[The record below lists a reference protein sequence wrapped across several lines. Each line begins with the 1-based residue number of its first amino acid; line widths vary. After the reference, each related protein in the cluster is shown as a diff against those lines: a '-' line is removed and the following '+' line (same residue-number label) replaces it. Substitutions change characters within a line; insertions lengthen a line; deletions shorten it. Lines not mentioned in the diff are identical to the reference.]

1 MSNTGENLEKSMAKI
16 TITVDADAFEEAMV
30 KSYNKNKKNISIQGF
45 RKGKAPR
52 KMVEKLYGPEVFYED
67 AANFA
72 IPDAY
77 EEAAK
82 ESGLEIVSRPE
93 IDVVEIEKGKDF
105 VFTATV
111 AVKPEVTLGDYKGIE
126 VEKKTVKV
134 MAADVNAEIDKVRE
148 QNSRMITVE
157 NRGIKKDDT
166 AVIDFEGFVDGEPFQ
181 GGKGEDYSLVI
192 GSHTFIDTFE
202 DQLVGKKAGEEV
214 DVNVTFPEEY
224 HEASLKGK
232 PALFKVTVKEIKKKE
247 LPKLDD
253 EFASEVSEFETLKE
267 YKASVKKNLT
277 ERRKEEAKREK
288 ENEVVEKVVEN
299 ITVELPEPMVDE
311 QTQQMI
317 QEFAGRLSSQGLS
330 FDQYMQMTGMTVD
343 ALMGQMKPEAEKRI
357 RTRLA
362 LEAIVDAEKIKA
374 TAKDIDKEI
383 ENMANMYQMEV
394 DKIKEMIGDAEKEQ
408 IGKDLAVQKAVD
420 FVVKNAVE
428 VEPAEEDKEEK

>member
-1 MSNTGENLEKSMAKI
+1 MSYTVENLEKSMAKI

-192 GSHTFIDTFE
+192 GSHSFIDTFE
-202 DQLVGKKAGEEV
+202 DQLVGKKAGDEV
-214 DVNVTFPEEY
+214 DVNVTFPGEY

-232 PALFKVTVKEIKKKE
+232 RALFKVTVKEIKKKE

>member
-1 MSNTGENLEKSMAKI
+1 MSYTVENLEKSMAKI

-105 VFTATV
+105 IFTATV

-192 GSHTFIDTFE
+192 GSHSFIDTFE
-202 DQLVGKKAGEEV
+202 DQLVGKKAGEVV

>member
-1 MSNTGENLEKSMAKI
+1 
-16 TITVDADAFEEAMV
+16 
-30 KSYNKNKKNISIQGF
+30 
-45 RKGKAPR
+45 
-52 KMVEKLYGPEVFYED
+52 MVEKLYGPEVFYED

-192 GSHTFIDTFE
+192 GSHSFIDTFE

-288 ENEVVEKVVEN
+288 ENAVVEKVVEN
-299 ITVELPEPMVDE
+299 ITVELPEPMIDE

-330 FDQYMQMTGMTVD
+330 FEQYMQMTGMTVD

>member
-1 MSNTGENLEKSMAKI
+1 MSYTVENLEKSMAKI

-126 VEKKTVKV
+126 VDKKTVKV
-134 MAADVNAEIDKVRE
+134 RAADVNAEIDKVRE

-192 GSHTFIDTFE
+192 GSHSFIDTFE

>member
-1 MSNTGENLEKSMAKI
+1 MSYTVENLEKSMAKI

-192 GSHTFIDTFE
+192 GSHSFIDTFE

-299 ITVELPEPMVDE
+299 ITVELPEPIVDE

-330 FDQYMQMTGMTVD
+330 FDQYMQMTVMTVD